1 MSEKCIVYES
11 FIIFFSTSSCRAG
24 SVDKTCVPPA
34 SVKRNI
40 HVSPLAIRSTDK
52 EDADT
57 AAKINS
63 LEKETISVYVFL

>member
-1 MSEKCIVYES
+1 M
-11 FIIFFSTSSCRAG
+11 
-24 SVDKTCVPPA
+24 DKTCVPPA

>member
-1 MSEKCIVYES
+1 M
-11 FIIFFSTSSCRAG
+11 
-24 SVDKTCVPPA
+24 DKACVPPA
-34 SVKRNI
+34 SIKHNI
-40 HVSPLAIRSTDK
+40 PVSPSAIRSTDK